1 MLPRVT
7 MGKRTNGEVTSSI
20 EGGSG
25 IMGSSIHN
33 MLRLSSHG
41 SVEECADNI
50 NKTLPNTPEDNI
62 EHCSSMEYGLISKP
76 RKTDIKAIFV
86 DESQGPFEMRPPRN
100 LQLHT
105 PSSGELVEEEEKKT
119 PKPMK

>member
-7 MGKRTNGEVTSSI
+7 LGGKRTNGEVSSSI

-25 IMGSSIHN
+25 IIGSSIQN
-33 MLRLSSHG
+33 MLSLSSRE
-41 SVEECADNI
+41 SVDVDQN

-62 EHCSSMEYGLISKP
+62 ENCSSQEYGLISKP

-86 DESQGPFEMRPPRN
+86 DESQGPFEMRPPRH
-100 LQLHT
+100 LKLHT
-105 PSSGELVEEEEKKT
+105 FSSGELVEEEEKKT
-119 PKPMK
+119 PRPTK